1 MAYIAREI
9 RDRIARGDN
18 CFRLTQLSDGRV
30 MLDPA
35 PDNVSEDGTN
45 VNKELLQPIEDRV
58 VLLMNRIFDNITSNP
73 FEITFDTLDG
83 VVVNG
88 VWNTSL
94 NRIEC

>member
-18 CFRLTQLSDGRV
+18 CFHLTQLSDGRI

>member
-18 CFRLTQLSDGRV
+18 CFRLTQLSDGRI

-35 PDNVSEDGTN
+35 PDTVSENGTN
-45 VNKELLQPIEDRV
+45 INKELLQPIEDRV